1 MWEFCFVDAFLH
13 GGNVK
18 MRASMVCSANGT
30 KTLNFSPPNGVEN
43 RGFLGLNELIFIK

>member
-30 KTLNFSPPNGVEN
+30 KTLNCSPPNGVEN